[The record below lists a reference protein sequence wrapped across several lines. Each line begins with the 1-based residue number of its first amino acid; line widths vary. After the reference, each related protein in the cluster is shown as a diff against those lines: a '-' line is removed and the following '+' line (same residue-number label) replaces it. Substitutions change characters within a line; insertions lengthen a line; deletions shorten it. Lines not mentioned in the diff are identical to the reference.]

1 MKLNKK
7 QFDAFSMEIATFGN
21 IPILSKYCGIGC
33 VFCKV
38 HTDSYLGQYPR
49 IPEIDEEDLLKG
61 FEFINPKVRYVRLG
75 AGALVAPHTDPFLHP
90 KIYDFIKMA
99 SEYFPEK
106 TITTVTTGAYIDV
119 NKLDY
124 LNSIPNYGIDLSLI
138 TMQEQRESIIPRSE
152 RERALRIL
160 QDGPVNK
167 CTIMF
172 TGNQDEIKRDLELL
186 HNLGI
191 HKRGRQILVRR
202 IEHTATSQT
211 RLKALSGASIDGYEE
226 CIAWVKRNYPNVIFT
241 VPVLKDVFRGGNNE
255 YFIEA
260 EERINDQKRIIESY
274 PQNCVINLISP
285 ESGYEFFSEV
295 YAQYPNVKVNLV
307 KNRLYG
313 GSVTVAGL
321 LNHGDIMAQFSPTNN
336 DVMILPHEM
345 YNSEDVDIQGHPRR
359 ELEEYYHCKIHV
371 I

>member
-1 MKLNKK
+1 MKLNEE
-7 QFDAFSMEIATFGN
+7 QFAAFSMEIATFGN
-21 IPILSKYCGIGC
+21 IPILSRYCGIGC

-61 FEFINPKVRYVRLG
+61 FDYINPKVRYVRLG
-75 AGALVAPHTDPFLHP
+75 AGVLVAPHTDPFLHP

-99 SEYFPEK
+99 SDRFPEK
-106 TITTVTTGAYIDV
+106 TITTVTTGAYIDE
-119 NKLDY
+119 NKLEY
-124 LNSIPNYGIDLSLI
+124 LYSIPNYGIDLSLI

-152 RERALRIL
+152 RERTMRIL
-160 QDGPVNK
+160 KDGPVNK

-172 TGNQDEIKRDLELL
+172 TGNLDEMKRDLERL
-186 HNLGI
+186 HELGI
-191 HKRGRQILVRR
+191 HKRARQILVRR
-202 IEHTATSQT
+202 IEHTATSQQ
-211 RLKALSGASIDGYEE
+211 RLKILSGASIEGYEE
-226 CIAWVKRNYPNVIFT
+226 CISWVKRNYPDVIFT
-241 VPVLKDVFRGGNNE
+241 VPFLKEVFRGGNNE

-260 EERINDQKRIIESY
+260 QERIDLQKQIIETL
-274 PQNCVINLISP
+274 PQSCVINLISP
-285 ESGYEFFSEV
+285 ESGYEYFSKV
-295 YAQYPNVKVNLV
+295 YSGYQNVKVNLV

-321 LNHGDIMAQFSPTNN
+321 LNHGDIMEQFSPENN

-359 ELEEYYHCKIHV
+359 ELEEFYHCKIYTV
-371 I
+371 